1 MKLDILVAARWRL
14 FFGCAI
20 TFLAVAVA
28 VAYVATKY
36 QWAHAALSQTEP
48 RYARV
53 AGLEM
58 SAVELERALQD
69 SRATLARQTYS
80 SAQEVSV
87 AGSDAQQRAREL
99 FTKAGLQVSSTQILA
114 AKTVDG
120 FDRVPIVLR
129 LEGDVPSLQA
139 ALAALPGQAPSLFL
153 EGFNVQTIGMPRPEV
168 LSRLNI
174 QVNLFVL
181 RVRT

>member
-1 MKLDILVAARWRL
+1 MKFDMPNVARWRL
-14 FFGCAI
+14 FLGCAI
-20 TFLAVAVA
+20 AFVALAV
-28 VAYVATKY
+28 VAYVATRY
-36 QWAHAALSQTEP
+36 QWAQATLAQVEP

-58 SAVELERALQD
+58 SAVELDRALLE
-69 SRATLARQTYS
+69 SRAALARQTYP
-80 SAQEVSV
+80 SAQDVAV

-99 FTKAGLQVSSTQILA
+99 FTKAGLQVSSTQLLA
-114 AKTVDG
+114 AKTADG
-120 FDRVPIVLR
+120 FDRIPIVLR
-129 LEGDVPSLQA
+129 LEGDLPALQA
-139 ALAALPGQAPSLFL
+139 ALAALSGQTPSLFL